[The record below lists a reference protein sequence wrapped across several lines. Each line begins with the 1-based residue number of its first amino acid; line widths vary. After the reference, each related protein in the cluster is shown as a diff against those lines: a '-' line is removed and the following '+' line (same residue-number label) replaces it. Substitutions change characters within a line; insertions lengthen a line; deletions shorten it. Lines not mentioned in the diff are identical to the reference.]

1 MFDLSI
7 KVSSNYIFS
16 FFATAGTLFLAVIFG
31 VFSLLLRNMDRRSR
45 MEAVSLLL
53 FVFAIG
59 IYSLLQ
65 VLIYSFNQDI
75 GLVALFTRAQLAII
89 IWCLFLNFLYVS
101 FVVSDIGK
109 LWNKILIVVFFTIA
123 SAITFM
129 SVFTDLMVYTV
140 PQINMVSPTE
150 YIYDISYGELF
161 DIGYAP
167 FTAMLLFYGAIRL
180 IIAYKKLNY
189 IDKKRFFFFIFGII
203 SIFLGAISEIMYL
216 MGYEQYAI
224 LNPGLPIGITFA
236 SVFFALSTIYRLL
249 LFFQLMNKN
258 KTSLGMLLNSLKE
271 LSISFDSLSTNLTS
285 SSGRIEENSS
295 NMSGSVTANSESMK
309 KLVGLSTESHEA
321 IQQAVGIVNKNINV
335 FANIMR
341 SMKRQN
347 ESILFAE
354 SELANMVTAVGT
366 ISNDSNSIA
375 SGISSLSGDIEKGR
389 QLVKKNLQAMES
401 IRDSVGKVFYVIDVI
416 NDISDQI
423 NILSM
428 NAAIEAGHAGLAG
441 KGFAV
446 IAEEIR
452 EVSLLTMSESERIL
466 QRISEIIMKTG
477 NGEKFVNEISEIFTA
492 FSGSLEELFVYILNV
507 IHTSQDLK
515 SQIDSI
521 FKDME
526 KLKDIAQKN
535 TELSFSESELNNDL
549 LKKVKHVQKFIS
561 DINHDIEKEASDI
574 EKLSEIVLHMTDFSS
589 KNDTLIK
596 EVNEIRVSVSEMLKE
611 V

>member
-1 MFDLSI
+1 
-7 KVSSNYIFS
+7 
-16 FFATAGTLFLAVIFG
+16 
-31 VFSLLLRNMDRRSR
+31 
-45 MEAVSLLL
+45 
-53 FVFAIG
+53 
-59 IYSLLQ
+59 
-65 VLIYSFNQDI
+65 
-75 GLVALFTRAQLAII
+75 
-89 IWCLFLNFLYVS
+89 
-101 FVVSDIGK
+101 
-109 LWNKILIVVFFTIA
+109 
-123 SAITFM
+123 
-129 SVFTDLMVYTV
+129 
-140 PQINMVSPTE
+140 
-150 YIYDISYGELF
+150 
-161 DIGYAP
+161 
-167 FTAMLLFYGAIRL
+167 
-180 IIAYKKLNY
+180 
-189 IDKKRFFFFIFGII
+189 
-203 SIFLGAISEIMYL
+203 
-216 MGYEQYAI
+216 
-224 LNPGLPIGITFA
+224 
-236 SVFFALSTIYRLL
+236 
-249 LFFQLMNKN
+249 
-258 KTSLGMLLNSLKE
+258 
-271 LSISFDSLSTNLTS
+271 
-285 SSGRIEENSS
+285 
-295 NMSGSVTANSESMK
+295 MSGSVTANSESMK